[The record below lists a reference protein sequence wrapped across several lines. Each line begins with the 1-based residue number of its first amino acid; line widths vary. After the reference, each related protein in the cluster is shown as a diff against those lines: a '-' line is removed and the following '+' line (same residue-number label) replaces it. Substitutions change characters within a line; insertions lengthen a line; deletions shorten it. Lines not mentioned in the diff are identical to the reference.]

1 MTTVRRTYTTRSHS
15 ARVRAASAA
24 RRHRAR
30 KHTPPAAPDKR
41 TPLEKRLDEME
52 REGTLVPSNIP
63 PGPHGLFPTVAV
75 IPGAVEQFLAER
87 GRPWE

>member
-1 MTTVRRTYTTRSHS
+1 MTTVRRTYSYSLRL
-15 ARVRAASAA
+15 RAASVA

-30 KHTPPAAPDKR
+30 RHTPPAVDTR

>member
-1 MTTVRRTYTTRSHS
+1 MTTIRWTYRARSHS
-15 ARVRAASAA
+15 ARMRVANVMRK
-24 RRHRAR
+24 HRAR
-30 KHTPPAAPDKR
+30 KPRAAAPDTR

-63 PGPHGLFPTVAV
+63 VGPDGLFPTVAV

-87 GRPWE
+87 HRPWE